1 MVEMTKN
8 VSNTNFNSIAPVYD
22 GLSHLVFGNALR
34 RAQVEHLSLIPEKA
48 NVLLIGGGSGWL
60 LEQLLRYRPLAE
72 VTYLEASEKML
83 EMTRRR
89 IGLRIPSALP
99 DITFRLGTEDSLQHG
114 ETYDV
119 ILTPFLLDLF
129 PYKRLAYLMDRLCAA
144 LRPQGLW
151 LFSDFWPTQVPAPA
165 WQRILLRSMYTFF
178 GKVSQVSATRLPDFE
193 HHFARLPLEEL
204 QAASFYGG
212 LVQAKVYRKV

>member
-1 MVEMTKN
+1 M
-8 VSNTNFNSIAPVYD
+8 SNTNFNSIAPVYD
-22 GLSHLVFGNALR
+22 GLSRLVFGNALR
-34 RAQVEHLSLIPEKA
+34 RAQVAHLSLIPAKA

-60 LEQLLRYRPLAE
+60 LEQLLRYSPLVK

-83 EMTRRR
+83 KMTRRR
-89 IGLRIPSALP
+89 IGQRTPAALP
-99 DITFRLGTEDSLQHG
+99 NITFRLGTEDSLQYG

-129 PYKRLAYLMDRLCAA
+129 PDERLVYLMDRLCAA
-144 LRPQGLW
+144 LHPQGLW

-165 WQRILLRSMYTFF
+165 WHRLLLRSMYTFF
-178 GKVSQVSATRLPDFE
+178 GKVSQVSATRLPDFDR
-193 HHFARLPLEEL
+193 HFARLPLYEL
-204 QAASFYGG
+204 EATAFYGG

>member
-1 MVEMTKN
+1 M
-8 VSNTNFNSIAPVYD
+8 SNTNFNSIAPVYD
-22 GLSHLVFGNALR
+22 GLSRLVFGNALR
-34 RAQVEHLSLIPEKA
+34 RAQVAHLSLIPAKA
-48 NVLLIGGGSGWL
+48 KVLLIGGGSGWL
-60 LEQLLRYRPLAE
+60 LEQLLRYSPLVK

-89 IGLRIPSALP
+89 IGQRTPAALP
-99 DITFRLGTEDSLQHG
+99 NITFRLGTEDNLQHG

-129 PYKRLAYLMDRLCAA
+129 PDERLVYLMDRLCNA
-144 LRPQGLW
+144 LHPQGLW

-165 WQRILLRSMYTFF
+165 WQRLLLRSMYTFF
-178 GKVSQVSATRLPDFE
+178 GKVSQVSATRLPDFDR
-193 HHFARLPLEEL
+193 HFARLSLQELE
-204 QAASFYGG
+204 ATAFYDG